1 MGLGMIESTLYYKVL
16 IRFQI
21 TNKAMESG
29 KKTYRWAFG
38 LLLACS
44 LLIIWM
50 NLAVGIIG
58 DSDDPAN
65 LMYVGVLGLG
75 VLGALMTRLQAAG
88 MAYTAF
94 VMAKAIV
101 LVPIIAIG
109 MGRHLDGSTP
119 PFTTFIIL
127 HAIFVVLFF
136 GAGLLFRRA
145 GQ

>member
-1 MGLGMIESTLYYKVL
+1 
-16 IRFQI
+16 
-21 TNKAMESG
+21 METQ
-29 KKTYRWAFG
+29 KKTYRLAFG
-38 LLLACS
+38 LLLICS

-58 DSDDPAN
+58 DSDDAAN

-88 MAYTAF
+88 MSYTAF

-101 LVPIIAIG
+101 IVPIVAIG

-119 PFTTFIIL
+119 PLTIFIIL
-127 HAIFVVLFF
+127 HLLFAALFF
-136 GAGLLFRRA
+136 GAGMLFRRA
-145 GQ
+145 AGQKLYADG